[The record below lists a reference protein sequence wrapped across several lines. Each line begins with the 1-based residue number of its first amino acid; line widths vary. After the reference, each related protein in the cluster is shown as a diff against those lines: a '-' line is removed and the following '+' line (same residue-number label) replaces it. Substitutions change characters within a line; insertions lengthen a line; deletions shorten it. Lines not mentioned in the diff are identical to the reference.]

1 MTIRFILRILLC
13 VVEYVMINLRGWNM
27 ATLTPSKPATFRLPQ
42 WALDFLDRT
51 AAERHES
58 KTQIVVEAVALMRD
72 RELAMLMEE
81 GYREMADEARVL
93 AESSLSV
100 AAETLPEW

>member
-1 MTIRFILRILLC
+1 
-13 VVEYVMINLRGWNM
+13 M
-27 ATLTPSKPATFRLPQ
+27 ATVMPSKPASFRLPL
-42 WALDFLDRT
+42 WALDFLERK
-51 AAERHES
+51 AEERQQS

-81 GYREMADEARVL
+81 GYREMAHEAHTVAEGSLL
-93 AESSLSV
+93 A